1 MLFYVFVYNKKEKK
15 KKKKKKEEETTKLK
29 RCTKDSNF
37 KNEVLSFPYYFIF
50 LSNPADANPTNHNSI
65 KIS

>member
-1 MLFYVFVYNKKEKK
+1 MLFYVFVYNKKEK

-65 KIS
+65 KIL